1 MEEKTGFEKFTEE
14 LVTKEK
20 TKGKVVVTTVTDT
33 DEIIDMTD
41 EDEIIS
47 FDLPDDM
54 PDSEFFTKCGMSK
67 LESVQLQCVS

>member
-20 TKGKVVVTTVTDT
+20 TKGKVVVTSVTDT

-47 FDLPDDM
+47 FELPDEM
-54 PDSEFFTKCGMSK
+54 PDSEFFTKCGMYVRLCK
-67 LESVQLQCVS
+67 